1 MTTELFRRDWILLRR
16 DLILTWRVMLPSIL
30 FYTAFQVWIVREINH
45 PTLWLVFI
53 CVYMTFLTVIPINVD
68 DKAGTNAWSCT
79 LPVTRADL
87 VRGRYVTAW
96 ALIALM
102 FTLAILVATF
112 VPGSKLSAEMILNPN
127 SLLLTMGIATFILA
141 PLIPF
146 TLKFGMMGVMLML
159 VVFQVLG
166 AGLFV
171 VARLTGA
178 MDAVEGGI
186 AAPFRVVIGGVTAFR
201 DNLPALAFQLVVL
214 AALVLV
220 NAASYR
226 FALAIFRRKEL

>member
-1 MTTELFRRDWILLRR
+1 MSLLRR
-16 DLILTWRVMLPSIL
+16 DMILHWRVMVPSIL
-30 FYTAFQVWIVREINH
+30 FYAAFQGWIVREINN

-68 DKAGTNAWSCT
+68 DKAGTYAWSCT

-96 ALIALM
+96 ALLALMLTLSIALAALM
-102 FTLAILVATF
+102 
-112 VPGSKLSAEMILNPN
+112 PGSKLTAGTVLNPDG
-127 SLLLTMGIATFILA
+127 LLLVLGIATFLLA

-159 VVFQVLG
+159 VFFQVL
-166 AGLFV
+166 AAALFV
-171 VARLTGA
+171 FAKATGTR
-178 MDAVEGGI
+178 DAVEGGV
-186 AAPFRVVIGGVTAFR
+186 AAPFRVIIAGVTALH
-201 DNLPALAFQLVVL
+201 DYLPYLVFLVVVL
-214 AALVLV
+214 AALALV
-220 NAASYR
+220 NALSYR